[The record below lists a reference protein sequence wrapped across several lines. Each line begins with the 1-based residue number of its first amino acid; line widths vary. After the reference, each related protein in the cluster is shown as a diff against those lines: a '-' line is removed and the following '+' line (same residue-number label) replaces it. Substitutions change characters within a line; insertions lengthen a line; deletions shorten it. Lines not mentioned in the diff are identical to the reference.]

1 MREKQGYREQIEALA
16 TVFPGKVSLSIS
28 EAAKALD
35 VDRRTVNALIEQK
48 RLTAINVSLGDKY
61 NRYLI
66 PITSIAKMLTR

>member
-1 MREKQGYREQIEALA
+1 MREIHGYREQIEARA
-16 TVFPGKVSLSIS
+16 MVFPGKVSLSVS

-48 RLTAINVSLGDKY
+48 KLTAINVSLGDKY

-66 PITSIAKMLTR
+66 PITSIAKMLAR

>member
-28 EAAKALD
+28 ETAKALD

-48 RLTAINVSLGDKY
+48 KLTAINVSLGDKY